1 LTWVYA
7 ASEEELHH
15 HLSLT
20 NFTTGKRKVDLDAA
34 EIRPMQVFMCG
45 IARKMGYADGFKR
58 LTQYI

>member
-1 LTWVYA
+1 MTWVYA

-15 HLSLT
+15 HLGLT

-45 IARKMGYADGFKR
+45 IARKMGYADGFKW